1 MKEAVAFGRLAKA
14 DPALREYFGPI
25 ALQKNSSIYQVALQD
40 YLREAS
46 SQLPGLS
53 KHQDRSGEASKF
65 TALDNT
71 GLADLDVKIVAE
83 DGMLMESGK
92 AAKIDVRSGKWT
104 YTVTQPVA
112 QGTVI
117 FIEINRPIHQ

>member
-1 MKEAVAFGRLAKA
+1 M
-14 DPALREYFGPI
+14 
-25 ALQKNSSIYQVALQD
+25 ALQD